1 MCPKTSH
8 RSHKGLNNRV
18 ENAHQPTRRKQK
30 SLIKFKSPRG
40 VQQLLS
46 LMGKVQNLFAVCVNR
61 YKHKA
66 PLRRRLV
73 DAAKSI
79 WDNAASQILH
89 I

>member
-1 MCPKTSH
+1 MFPKTSH
-8 RSHKGLNNRV
+8 RSHKGLNNRA
-18 ENAHQPTRRKQK
+18 ENAHQPTRRKEK
-30 SLIKFKSPRG
+30 CWIKFKSPRG
-40 VQQLLS
+40 VQKLLS
-46 LMGKVQNLFAVCVNR
+46 LMGKVRNLFAVFVNR

-66 PLRRRLV
+66 PLRRELF